1 MNVLTQPTGAHA
13 LDLSMPLQAHALQL
27 RYGKHEVLR
36 DVSLQLPRGQVLG
49 LIGRNGAGKS
59 SLIGCMLGLLQ
70 PQSGQAMVM
79 GAPALGMDDARKMR
93 VAYVPQQPQSFAWMK
108 IGQLFAY
115 LGQLYPSWDRS
126 YANTLLKRWELDPD
140 RSIAKLSP
148 GQAQRLALIRALA
161 PRPALLVLDE
171 PASALD
177 PIARREL
184 MRDIIEQA
192 IDNEATVLFSSHIIS
207 DLERVA
213 SHVALLHRGRIMLN
227 QPLDEL
233 KERIV
238 RLLLPAVVAESLP
251 QCLPGELLRRQL
263 NDGTL
268 SLLIDKQNLPGELL
282 LIDGLRVDHMGLE
295 DLFIE
300 IAE

>member
-1 MNVLTQPTGAHA
+1 MNAMTLPAAA

-27 RYGKHEVLR
+27 RYGKHAVLR

-79 GAPALGMDDARKMR
+79 GAPALDMDDARKMR

-213 SHVALLHRGRIMLN
+213 SHVALLHRGGIMLN

-282 LIDGLRVDHMGLE
+282 LIDGLRVDRMGLE

>member
-1 MNVLTQPTGAHA
+1 MNAMTLPAAA

-27 RYGKHEVLR
+27 RYGKHAVLR

-79 GAPALGMDDARKMR
+79 GAPALDMDDARKMR

-213 SHVALLHRGRIMLN
+213 SHVALLHRGGIMLN

-238 RLLLPAVVAESLP
+238 RLLLPAVAAESLP
-251 QCLPGELLRRQL
+251 QGLPGELLRRQL

-282 LIDGLRVDHMGLE
+282 LIDGLRVDRMGLE

>member
-1 MNVLTQPTGAHA
+1 MNALTQPTSAHA
-13 LDLSMPLQAHALQL
+13 LDLSMPLQARALQL

-59 SLIGCMLGLLQ
+59 SLIGCLLGLLK

-79 GAPALGMDDARKMR
+79 GAPALDMDDARKMR

-108 IGQLFAY
+108 IEQLFAY

-126 YANTLLKRWELDPD
+126 YADTLLKRWELDPG

-148 GQAQRLALIRALA
+148 GQAQRLAVIRALA

-213 SHVALLHRGRIMLN
+213 SHVALLHRGGIKLN

-251 QCLPGELLRRQL
+251 PRLPGELLRRQL

-282 LIDGLRVDHMGLE
+282 LIDGLRVDRMGLE

>member
-1 MNVLTQPTGAHA
+1 MNAMTLPAAATV
-13 LDLSMPLQAHALQL
+13 DLSMPLQAHALQL
-27 RYGKHEVLR
+27 RYGKHAVLR

-59 SLIGCMLGLLQ
+59 SLIGCLLGLLQ

-93 VAYVPQQPQSFAWMK
+93 VAYVPQQPQSFTWMK
-108 IGQLFAY
+108 IDQLFAY
-115 LGQLYPSWDRS
+115 LSQLYPSWDSS
-126 YANTLLKRWELDPD
+126 YADTLLKRWELDPR

-184 MRDIIEQA
+184 MRDIVEQA

-213 SHVALLHRGRIMLN
+213 SHVALLHQGEIVLN

-233 KERIV
+233 KEQIV
-238 RLLLPAVVAESLP
+238 RLQVPAAAVATLPP
-251 QCLPGELLRRQL
+251 RLPGELLRRQL
-263 NDGTL
+263 SDGTL
-268 SLLIDKQNLPGELL
+268 SLLIDNQAMPRELL
-282 LIDGLRVDHMGLE
+282 LLEGLRADRMGLE